1 MAVESSKI
9 QVADLDFEDISKNL
23 KSYLKG
29 QNKFKDYDFDGSTM
43 SILIDL
49 LAYASHIGA
58 VNTNI
63 AASEL
68 FLDSAQMRKN
78 VVSRAKDL
86 GFIPASEKASS
97 ATIDMNL
104 LNVRN
109 PDGTYPTTTEM
120 TLQRGQIFSTSYD
133 GTNYE
138 YVVSSSVRPQQNK
151 TNYFYSNINIVQG
164 TYLTDKYIFDSQVK
178 NSKYVLSNARVDKSH
193 LKITVD
199 SNGDIETYALSTDIS
214 NISTES
220 RVYYAQENEE
230 GFTEIYFGDGVLGK
244 QLKDGDIITAT
255 YIVVDEQHADGANTF
270 RLTGSINGFVDGV
283 ITTIEKS
290 DGGAEKESIESIK
303 FKANKFYTSQNR
315 LVTLNDYKAKVSE
328 YYPNADAVAVWGG
341 EDNDPPEYGKVFL
354 AIKPNNADYLS
365 DTEKKDVES
374 KLKALNIL
382 TVRPIIISPDITKIL
397 LSTTF
402 KYNEKQTDLAQGELE
417 NIVTN
422 AIRAFDKDNLNN
434 FDAVYRHS
442 KLLRAVDDS
451 NSSILSN
458 TTNIR
463 LRKALTVSPAKKLG
477 YTINFGNA
485 FYNPHS
491 GHNAA
496 GGGVLSSTGFYV
508 QGDSV
513 NIQFF
518 DEDGMG
524 NLRRYYLSS
533 SERIYTDKN
542 AGVIDYT
549 KGKITINAI
558 TFTSTVNVDTSIDFT
573 LIPDGD
579 DVVATRGS
587 LIDID
592 LENVSVKGEV
602 DTIASGETS
611 AGVGFRTTSS
621 TSY

>member
-255 YIVVDEQHADGANTF
+255 YIVVDEQDADGANTF

-365 DTEKKDVES
+365 DTEKKEVQD

-422 AIRAFDKDNLNN
+422 AIRTFDKDNLNN

-463 LRKALTVSPAKKLG
+463 LRKALTISPAKKLG

-496 GGGVLSSTGFYV
+496 GGGVLTSTGFYV

>member
-354 AIKPNNADYLS
+354 AIKPSNADYLS
-365 DTEKKDVES
+365 DTEKKDVEG

-422 AIRAFDKDNLNN
+422 AIRTFDKDNLNN

-491 GHNAA
+491 GHNSA

>member
-151 TNYFYSNINIVQG
+151 TNYFYSSINIVQG

-199 SNGDIETYALSTDIS
+199 SNGDIETYTLSTDIS

-290 DGGAEKESIESIK
+290 DGGSEKESIESIK

-365 DTEKKDVES
+365 DTEKKDVEG

-382 TVRPIIISPDITKIL
+382 TVRPIIISPDITKII

-422 AIRAFDKDNLNN
+422 AIRTFDKDNLNN

-463 LRKALTVSPAKKLG
+463 LRKALTISPAKKLG

-491 GHNAA
+491 GHNSA

-508 QGDSV
+508 QGDSA

>member
-365 DTEKKDVES
+365 DTEKKDVEG

-422 AIRAFDKDNLNN
+422 AIRTFDKDNLNN

-508 QGDSV
+508 QGDST

>member
-365 DTEKKDVES
+365 DTEKKEVQD

-422 AIRAFDKDNLNN
+422 AIRTFDKDNLNN

-463 LRKALTVSPAKKLG
+463 LRKALTISPAKKLG

-496 GGGVLSSTGFYV
+496 GGGVLTSTGFYV

>member
-365 DTEKKDVES
+365 DTEKKEVQD

-422 AIRAFDKDNLNN
+422 AIRTFDKDNLNN

>member
-422 AIRAFDKDNLNN
+422 AIRTFDKDNLNN

-508 QGDSV
+508 QGDST

>member
-508 QGDSV
+508 QGDST

>member
-1 MAVESSKI
+1 M
-9 QVADLDFEDISKNL
+9 
-23 KSYLKG
+23 
-29 QNKFKDYDFDGSTM
+29 
-43 SILIDL
+43 
-49 LAYASHIGA
+49 
-58 VNTNI
+58 
-63 AASEL
+63 
-68 FLDSAQMRKN
+68 
-78 VVSRAKDL
+78 
-86 GFIPASEKASS
+86 
-97 ATIDMNL
+97 
-104 LNVRN
+104 
-109 PDGTYPTTTEM
+109 
-120 TLQRGQIFSTSYD
+120 
-133 GTNYE
+133 
-138 YVVSSSVRPQQNK
+138 
-151 TNYFYSNINIVQG
+151 
-164 TYLTDKYIFDSQVK
+164 
-178 NSKYVLSNARVDKSH
+178 
-193 LKITVD
+193 
-199 SNGDIETYALSTDIS
+199 
-214 NISTES
+214 
-220 RVYYAQENEE
+220 
-230 GFTEIYFGDGVLGK
+230 
-244 QLKDGDIITAT
+244 
-255 YIVVDEQHADGANTF
+255 
-270 RLTGSINGFVDGV
+270 
-283 ITTIEKS
+283 
-290 DGGAEKESIESIK
+290 
-303 FKANKFYTSQNR
+303 
-315 LVTLNDYKAKVSE
+315 
-328 YYPNADAVAVWGG
+328 
-341 EDNDPPEYGKVFL
+341 
-354 AIKPNNADYLS
+354 
-365 DTEKKDVES
+365 
-374 KLKALNIL
+374 
-382 TVRPIIISPDITKIL
+382 
-397 LSTTF
+397 STTF

>member
-365 DTEKKDVES
+365 DTEKKDVEG

-508 QGDSV
+508 QGDST